1 MNASASNGPAA
12 ELKSERVA
20 EERSGWDA
28 CLRKRS
34 PSEVE
39 EAENRARQERMM
51 AALEYCNVEVRGCA
65 CGNKGFSRS

>member
-1 MNASASNGPAA
+1 MNASASNGPAN

-20 EERSGWDA
+20 DERGGWDA

-51 AALEYCNVEVRGCA
+51 AAIEYCNVEALNCIY
-65 CGNKGFSRS
+65 